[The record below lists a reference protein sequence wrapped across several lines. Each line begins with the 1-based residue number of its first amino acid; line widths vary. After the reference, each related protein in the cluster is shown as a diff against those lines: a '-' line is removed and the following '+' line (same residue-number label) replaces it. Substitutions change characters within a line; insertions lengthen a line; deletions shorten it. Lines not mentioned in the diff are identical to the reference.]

1 MRINSRANQPA
12 IFSIADRRED
22 IEILNAILARLRQLF
37 HAKPSCE
44 IYERVNAAYQAGTP
58 LPELFAV
65 VVRDIE
71 TLEERNNAL
80 RSLERQIH
88 AADAPFVRTD
98 SSFQKPKRS
107 INALRGAALLKQ
119 QRRNFGLI
127 SDFNQREHRRT

>member
-107 INALRGAALLKQ
+107 INALRGGGFAKTAKA
-119 QRRNFGLI
+119 
-127 SDFNQREHRRT
+127 